1 MWQQSIKHSKS
12 RSEWR
17 PEPLRTTKISLSI
30 DKKILEIIDKR
41 RGLIPRSAYI
51 MDLVEKGLRAQ
62 GLLGEPSLRS
72 AH

>member
-1 MWQQSIKHSKS
+1 M
-12 RSEWR
+12 
-17 PEPLRTTKISLSI
+17 RTTKISLSI